1 MTIFAMAH
9 NYKKIRNMT
18 HDYPTWVLQH
28 KVKGTEIRTIK
39 GRYYLYQVKSYWDK
53 ESKRSKKVTEAFL
66 GRITETGLIKG
77 KKTKKVI
84 SVPLSSSYCVQEYG
98 IVKFLYDDNIDVL
111 NIIKEH
117 FEQIYESIFVAA
129 INRFAH
135 HLPLKNMEHYH
146 TQSYSRELFPNAQ
159 MSDKLLSQLLLTIGR
174 QRGLVTK
181 VMQHFTQGKHFLLM
195 DATQVLSMSST
206 LESAQIGYNASGGY
220 DPHINLMYLFSTD
233 AQLPVFYRLV
243 PGNVREVSAMALT
256 IKESQVKNA
265 VIVADKGFYSKI
277 NIKQLD
283 DEKLQYIIPL
293 KRSSKLIDYT
303 PMETKGRKGF
313 TNFLQYNERI
323 IWYSSIQ
330 INDNQRVILFLDE
343 DLQRNEQ
350 KDYLARVE
358 KNLDQKP
365 EKQTDAYTLENYHLK
380 AQQIGTIA
388 LLTNLDPK
396 NTPQQIYEFY
406 KCRAAVEIL
415 FDTFKNILF
424 ADVTYTRSNEAL
436 EGWLF
441 INHIALIFYYRLYK
455 RLLQHNLL
463 KKYSPKDILMHL
475 NTIKRVKINQNWV
488 IAEIPTKSKTVLE
501 KIEIPMAY
509 Q

>member
-1 MTIFAMAH
+1 MA
-9 NYKKIRNMT
+9 

-39 GRYYLYQVKSYWDK
+39 GRYYLYQVKSFWDK

-66 GRITETGLIKG
+66 GRITELGLIKG
-77 KKTKKVI
+77 KKTKKII
-84 SVPLSSSYCVQEYG
+84 SVPLSSSYCIQEYG
-98 IVKFLYDDNIDVL
+98 IVRFLYDDNIDVL
-111 NIIKEH
+111 NVLKEH
-117 FEQIYESIFVAA
+117 FGQFYESIFAAA

-146 TQSYSRELFPNAQ
+146 TQSYSKDLFPNAQ
-159 MSDKLLSQLLLTIGR
+159 MNDKSLSQLLLTIGR
-174 QRGLVTK
+174 QRDLATK
-181 VMQHFTQGKHFLLM
+181 VMQHFIQGRHFLLM
-195 DATQVLSMSST
+195 DATQVLSMSPT
-206 LESAQIGYNASGGY
+206 IESAQIGYNASGGY
-220 DPHINLMYLFSTD
+220 DPHVNLMYLFSTD

-243 PGNVREVSAMALT
+243 PGNIREVSAMALT

-265 VIVADKGFYSKI
+265 VIVADKGFYSKD
-277 NIKQLD
+277 NIDQLD

-303 PMETKGRKGF
+303 PMETEGRKGF
-313 TNFLQYNERI
+313 SNFLRYNERI
-323 IWYSSIQ
+323 IWYSNTQ

-358 KNLDQKP
+358 KNLNQKP
-365 EKQTDAYTLENYHLK
+365 ENQTETYTLKNYHLK

-463 KKYSPKDILMHL
+463 KNYSPKDILMHL
-475 NTIKRVKINQNWV
+475 NTIKRVKINQKWV
-488 IAEIPTKSKTVLE
+488 IAEIPTKSKTILE
-501 KIEIPMAY
+501 KLEIPITY

>member
-1 MTIFAMAH
+1 MA
-9 NYKKIRNMT
+9 
-18 HDYPTWVLQH
+18 HDYPAWVLQH
-28 KVKGTEIRTIK
+28 KVKGTEIRHIK
-39 GRYYLYQVKSYWDK
+39 GRYYLYQVKSFWDK

-66 GRITETGLIKG
+66 GRITELGLIKG

-84 SVPLSSSYCVQEYG
+84 SVPLSSSYCIQEYG
-98 IVKFLYDDNIDVL
+98 IVRFLYDDNIDVFNAL
-111 NIIKEH
+111 KEH
-117 FEQIYESIFVAA
+117 FGQFCESIFAAA

-135 HLPLKNMEHYH
+135 HSPLKNMEHCH
-146 TQSYSRELFPNAQ
+146 MQSYSKDLFPNAQ
-159 MSDKLLSQLLLTIGR
+159 MNDKSLSHLLLTIGR
-174 QRGLVTK
+174 QRDLSTK
-181 VMQHFTQGKHFLLM
+181 VMQHFIQGRHFLLM
-195 DATQVLSMSST
+195 DATQVLSMSPT

-220 DPHINLMYLFSTD
+220 DSHVNLMYLFSTD
-233 AQLPVFYRLV
+233 AQLPVFYRLI
-243 PGNVREVSAMALT
+243 PGNIREVSAMALT

-265 VIVADKGFYSKI
+265 VIVADKGFYSKE
-277 NIKQLD
+277 NIDQLD
-283 DEKLQYIIPL
+283 AEKLQYIIPL

-313 TNFLQYNERI
+313 SNFLRYNERI
-323 IWYSSIQ
+323 IWYSDAQ

-358 KNLDQKP
+358 KNLDQKL
-365 EKQTDAYTLENYHLK
+365 EKQTQKYTLKSYHLK

-388 LLTNLDPK
+388 LLTNLDTK
-396 NTPQQIYEFY
+396 NTAQQVYEFY

-415 FDTFKNILF
+415 FDTYKNILF

-455 RLLQHNLL
+455 RLMQHNLL

-475 NTIKRVKINQNWV
+475 NTIKRVKINQKWV
-488 IAEIPTKSKTVLE
+488 IAEIPTKSKTILE
-501 KIEIPMAY
+501 KLEIPITY
-509 Q
+509 L

>member
-1 MTIFAMAH
+1 
-9 NYKKIRNMT
+9 
-18 HDYPTWVLQH
+18 
-28 KVKGTEIRTIK
+28 
-39 GRYYLYQVKSYWDK
+39 
-53 ESKRSKKVTEAFL
+53 
-66 GRITETGLIKG
+66 
-77 KKTKKVI
+77 
-84 SVPLSSSYCVQEYG
+84 
-98 IVKFLYDDNIDVL
+98 
-111 NIIKEH
+111 
-117 FEQIYESIFVAA
+117 
-129 INRFAH
+129 
-135 HLPLKNMEHYH
+135 MEHYH
-146 TQSYSRELFPNAQ
+146 TQSYSKELFSKAQ
-159 MSDKLLSQLLLTIGR
+159 MDDKSLSQLLLNIGR
-174 QRGLVTK
+174 QRNLTTK
-181 VMQHFTQGKHFLLM
+181 VMQHFTQGTHFLLM
-195 DATQVLSMSST
+195 DATQVLSMSPT
-206 LESAQIGYNASGGY
+206 LENAQIGYNASGGY
-220 DPHINLMYLFSTD
+220 EPHANLMYLFSTD

-243 PGNVREVSAMALT
+243 PGNVREVAAMALT

-265 VIVADKGFYSKI
+265 VIVADKGFYSKV
-277 NIKQLD
+277 NIEHLD

-303 PMETKGRKGF
+303 AMETKGRKGF
-313 TNFLQYNERI
+313 TNFLRYNERI
-323 IWYSSIQ
+323 VWYSSVQ

-343 DLQRNEQ
+343 DLQRQEQ

-358 KNLDQKP
+358 KNTDQKL
-365 EKQTDAYTLENYHLK
+365 EKQTDTYTLENYHLK
-380 AQQIGTIA
+380 AKQIGTIA
-388 LLTNLDPK
+388 LLTNLDSK

-455 RLLQHNLL
+455 RLILFNSL

-488 IAEIPTKSKTVLE
+488 IAEIPTKSKGILE

-509 Q
+509 L